1 MRMIITLA
9 VAAVFAALAAI
20 AVQAQEPGMHDDD
33 GPVDRI
39 EQSIDPL
46 RRNAPLTTE
55 PRAAPMARVENVDLK
70 RKRGW
75 PEQPPTIPHAI
86 DGYQLD
92 MNSNRCMLCHA
103 RAAAEQFQA
112 PMISITHFMDRDGQ
126 MLAQL
131 SPRRYFCNGC
141 HVVQT
146 DAVPLVGNEFLDVD
160 SILRRGR
167 DGTR

>member
-1 MRMIITLA
+1 MPMRTTITLL
-9 VAAVFAALAAI
+9 AALLLALSAAI
-20 AVQAQEPGMHDDD
+20 AQEPGYDD
-33 GPVDRI
+33 GPLARV
-39 EQSIDPL
+39 EVSIDPL
-46 RRNAPLTTE
+46 RRGAKLTTE
-55 PRAAPMARVENVDLK
+55 PEAAPMARVDNRDL
-70 RKRGW
+70 RRARGW

>member
-1 MRMIITLA
+1 MPMRMTIILLVTVLLA
-9 VAAVFAALAAI
+9 LSAAV
-20 AVQAQEPGMHDDD
+20 AQEPGLHDEE
-33 GPVDRI
+33 GPLQRI

-46 RRNAPLTTE
+46 RRGAPLATE
-55 PRAAPMARVENVDLK
+55 PAAAPMARVDDRDL
-70 RKRGW
+70 RRVRGW

-146 DAVPLVGNEFLDVD
+146 DALPLVGNEFIDVD

-167 DGTR
+167 DGAR